1 MYRAR
6 ARKRARLDV
15 MMQGIPTWSVAPR
28 GAPSGG
34 VNGWAASGVSEADV
48 VRETAS
54 LEPLRRATR
63 MLAEEAEASLTAAT
77 RNTGFGFGEGSG
89 SVAVNSL
96 PFPL

>member
-15 MMQGIPTWSVAPR
+15 MMHGIPTWSVAPR

-34 VNGWAASGVSEADV
+34 VKGWTGSGVSEVDV

-54 LEPLRRATR
+54 LDPLRRATR
-63 MLAEEAEASLTAAT
+63 MLAEEAEASLTPTT
-77 RNTGFGFGEGSG
+77 RNTGFEFEEGSG
-89 SVAVNSL
+89 SVAVDSF